1 MNKIRRLALLLP
13 PLLLPPSQTV
23 FASEAA
29 HDWSGFHAGLHVG
42 YGSGQT
48 KTKMTGSASY
58 ANPESDEANVVAA
71 AMANAVPT
79 SLDATPAGYAGG
91 LSLGYNWRLA
101 SLVYGLE
108 ADLWMADISKSG
120 KAAGSSPISGF
131 PFNSLGSS
139 LHLQS
144 RIDNLKMLRARLGH
158 SHHDWL
164 FYTSAGLV
172 SGEVRSRLT
181 ATESIQGEIGNIS
194 STLPGSTSAKSER
207 LGWTAGFG
215 LEYAFSEKWS
225 LRAEYLYY
233 NLGRSR
239 TRTSF
244 TSYQTS
250 NNNAPYASATAD
262 LRTTWDGNLVSMGLN
277 YRF

>member
-1 MNKIRRLALLLP
+1 MNKIRCLALLLP
-13 PLLLPPSQTV
+13 PLLWSPSQST
-23 FASEAA
+23 FASEA
-29 HDWSGFHAGLHVG
+29 HDWSGFHAGLHGG
-42 YGSGQT
+42 YGSGQART
-48 KTKMTGSASY
+48 TMTGSASY

-71 AMANAVPT
+71 AMANAIPT
-79 SLDATPAGYAGG
+79 SLDTTPAGYAGG

-120 KAAGSSPISGF
+120 NATGSSPISGF
-131 PFNSLGSS
+131 PFNSLSS
-139 LHLQS
+139 NLHLQS

-158 SHHDWL
+158 GHHDWL
-164 FYTSAGLV
+164 LFASAGLV

-194 STLPGSTSAKSER
+194 STLSGSTSAQSER

-215 LEYAFSEKWS
+215 LEYALSEKWS

-262 LRTTWDGNLVSMGLN
+262 LRTTWDGNLVSLGVN